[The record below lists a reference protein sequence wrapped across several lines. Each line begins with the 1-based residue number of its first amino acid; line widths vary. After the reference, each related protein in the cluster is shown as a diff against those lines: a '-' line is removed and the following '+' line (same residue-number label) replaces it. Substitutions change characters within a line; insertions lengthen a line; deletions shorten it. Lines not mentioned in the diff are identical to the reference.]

1 MKVIIC
7 GAGQVG
13 EQIAKHLSFER
24 NDVTIIDH
32 NSKIISHLSNTLDI
46 SGVTGCASHPD
57 ILEIAGARD
66 CDMIIATTR
75 SDEVNMVVCQVSHSI
90 FSIPRKIA
98 RIRSQSYLEINY
110 SDLYRAEHLP
120 IDVII
125 SPEKEVAEAAVSRLE
140 TPSAFEIETFLGGE
154 AQLIGISLDSNC
166 PVTNTPL
173 RQLSELFSNLNAI
186 VLGVRRKSKL
196 FVPEPED
203 QLFVGDQIYVF
214 CTVSDR
220 QRTLEIFGKDMK
232 KGNRIIIVGGGNV
245 GLHVAKTLEQK
256 NRDKVH
262 CKLIEKDRSQAE
274 TAADSLERTVI
285 LHGDGLDMGLLEE
298 GNIEQADALLA
309 VTDDDKTNLLACT
322 RAKSSGCPLAV
333 SLVNDSSLNSL
344 LQPMGIDAYINPRAT
359 TVSSILRHIRHG
371 RVRAVYS
378 VGDAEAELIEAQVL
392 GTSPL
397 AGKTLKDINWPEGVL
412 VGAIMKKDGILI
424 PKSDTIFLEGDVI
437 TVFYRTKDIEQV
449 EKLLEVGINFF

>member
-256 NRDKVH
+256 SRDKVH

>member
-98 RIRSQSYLEINY
+98 RIRSQTYLEINY

-203 QLFVGDQIYVF
+203 QLFVDDQIYVF

-232 KGNRIIIVGGGNV
+232 KVNRIIIVGGGNV
-245 GLHVAKTLEQK
+245 GLHVAKTLEQ
-256 NRDKVH
+256 NSRDKVH